1 MQANFRAVVMQLRY
15 ACRRWSLLPKGGDPN
30 GIRTRVTAVKGRC
43 PRPLDDRVGERQIS
57 GRGQT
62 LQAAF
67 RAGDADNPVCAP
79 ILAGRIACVTVKPRA
94 RYRRAACQD
103 MLEIFSIKAAE
114 RAAASRCG

>member
-1 MQANFRAVVMQLRY
+1 MPKCYAIKSPLQLY
-15 ACRRWSLLPKGGDPN
+15 EGSDPN